1 MHVVVRFFRRR
12 SDCDWMRSPADGHG
26 RARWLLAGAFL
37 WCLIGAGDLQAQ
49 TRADSAA
56 VLLRAAEQLR
66 VEGETG
72 AARAVLELISRQYA
86 DTPAGLEAARMM
98 ALLRRTPEAE
108 RSGRTE
114 LLVFG
119 TTYGAWL
126 GVAAPLAL
134 DADSPEAYGVGLLL
148 GAPLGFYA
156 AKQYADAM
164 GPTEG
169 QTRALTFGGTWGTFQ
184 GFAMAAVLDLGQS
197 TEIICEPDGSFCHET
212 DDGGD
217 VQAYVTAA
225 VAGGLLGIGT
235 GAFLARKPITAGTAA
250 TVSLGGMWGAWF
262 GFGLAYLANQEGDA
276 LITSAMIGGNGAL
289 AALGAA
295 APRWQMSESRARLIS
310 VAGIAG
316 GLAGAGLLLI
326 VQPSGDRTEM
336 LFPLTGSAAGLVLGT
351 VWTRDRVARD
361 GLDGGRGALIN
372 RSGGEWDLDVPD
384 AALRLEHTA
393 GGRTRTAA
401 YVPLLRARF

>member
-1 MHVVVRFFRRR
+1 MHAIARSIRRPDRER
-12 SDCDWMRSPADGHG
+12 SHALS
-26 RARWLLAGAFL
+26 RARWLVAGMSI
-37 WCLIGAGDLQAQ
+37 WCCLGANDLQAQ

-66 VEGETG
+66 LEGETG
-72 AARAVLELISRQYA
+72 AARAVLALITRQYA
-86 DTPAGLEAARMM
+86 GTPAALEVDRMM
-98 ALLRRTPEAE
+98 TLLRRTPDAE

-126 GVAAPLAL
+126 GVAGPLAL
-134 DADSPEAYGVGLLL
+134 DAESAEAYGVGLLL

-156 AKQYADAM
+156 AKRYADARR
-164 GPTEG
+164 PTEG
-169 QTRALTFGGTWGTFQ
+169 QTRALTFGGTWGTAQ
-184 GFAMAAVLDLGQS
+184 GFALAEVLDLGA
-197 TEIICEPDGSFCHET
+197 TGETFCEPDGSGCFEVSDG
-212 DDGGD
+212 DDT
-217 VQAYVTAA
+217 QAYVTAA

-262 GFGLAYLANQEGDA
+262 GFGLGFLADQDGDA
-276 LITSAMIGGNGAL
+276 LITSALLGGN
-289 AALGAA
+289 AALVGLGVA

-310 VAGIAG
+310 VAGVAG

-326 VQPSGDRTEM
+326 VQPSGDRTQM
-336 LFPLTGSAAGLVLGT
+336 LFPLVGSAAGLVLGSR
-351 VWTRDRVARD
+351 WTRDRDTAE
-361 GLDGGRGALIN
+361 GMNGGRGALIN
-372 RSGGEWDLDVPD
+372 GNGGEWALGVPD
-384 AALRLEHTA
+384 ASVRLQRTVHGAA
-393 GGRTRTAA
+393 GAAA